1 MKKARTAK
9 ISISLA
15 LVISLALNVFASD
28 SSTPLETLQTTETEQ
43 SQAYTASPI
52 IEEDITKR
60 GEYEKHFLC
69 EDGSYIA
76 ASYPY
81 AVHEQNEN
89 GEWVD
94 IDNSLAFKDN
104 RIENQSEANRVSF
117 APKAASS
124 QIARLEKDGHTMEW
138 SLTSLMTK
146 QVPQA
151 QLMEL
156 NSPVPAFTVE
166 ESTLNTAAKAKIET
180 KETAAPSAVLTVEEA
195 NEEKMRLPNL
205 SSSVL
210 YEDAMGEGI
219 DVRYTVV
226 PGKIKEDVILNQ
238 PTEFRGY
245 TMHINAG
252 ELTAVKLGD
261 NSVEFQNEDE
271 KAIFTVAAPYM
282 YDSAG
287 AESYDIDVEVKQE
300 AAGCTITFTP
310 DAEWLNAEERVYPI
324 TIDPQNDQDGS
335 NYDDTY
341 VHEGDNISGSG
352 GKCTVC
358 GLQHNKRDRM
368 DVGIKSS
375 GGTYRVHRAYFRI
388 INMPALTA
396 GSTISSASMRIWNT
410 DGSSTGRAISL
421 YKNLG
426 GWDNDNL
433 TWNNKPNSYET
444 ESRPF
449 NKEYI
454 TFSGSHFLSGIRMMY
469 SGEANNGFMLRYT
482 DESKSNP
489 DYNAFYTSN
498 CAFSKRA
505 ERPLLTLSYQA
516 PANIANG
523 VYYIRNRKSSLYMDA
538 EQDLSHNG
546 NVIQYTFHGGSNQ
559 QWKVEKQS
567 DGYYKLTN
575 LYPQH
580 NGKVLDVA
588 SGVITNNQNVQIY
601 ASNNTPAQRW
611 AFFSNGDGS
620 YRLMPKAGNQAMCI
634 SVMSGSIN
642 NAANV
647 HMYDYISTAPEQGW
661 FLEKCVE
668 HSWSY
673 SDYSHGGYVP
683 QKGNMLVKGHN
694 ELGGDLAT
702 IVNFSLDSNNVA
714 SILDYNNSGQNP
726 YPDANNKNC
735 YLGVDITHKRPSDL
749 DEDRLSAV
757 YMITTNVPNPK
768 FDIENDDVLG
778 SRNEESEVTILG
790 SVQANVSYYITT
802 IWEDFRTPSS
812 SPNGNI
818 QCQFMINAKGISD
831 YNNVV
836 QSDVVQANHILG
848 SGFGN
853 P

>member
-1 MKKARTAK
+1 MKKVRTAK

-28 SSTPLETLQTTETEQ
+28 SSAPLETMQTTETEQ

-94 IDNSLAFKDN
+94 IDNSLTFRDN
-104 RIENQSEANRVSF
+104 RIENQSETNRVSF

-138 SLTSLMTK
+138 SLTSLITK

-166 ESTLNTAAKAKIET
+166 EATLNTAAKAKIET

-523 VYYIRNRKSSLYMDA
+523 VYYIRNRKSSLFMDA

-580 NGKVLDVA
+580 DGKVLDVA
-588 SGVITNNQNVQIY
+588 SGVVTNDQNIQIY

-634 SVMSGSIN
+634 SVSSGSMSST
-642 NAANV
+642 ANV
-647 HMYDYISTAPEQGW
+647 NLYDYVAAPEQGW
-661 FLEKCVE
+661 FLEKATVVGAA
-668 HSWSY
+668 SSY
-673 SDYSHGGYVP
+673 R
-683 QKGNMLVKGHN
+683 QEN
-694 ELGGDLAT
+694 
-702 IVNFSLDSNNVA
+702 SNNVNCLGYVLELNYTPDL
-714 SILDYNNSGQNP
+714 SI
-726 YPDANNKNC
+726 YPTDNLQSFSEKTQALIRELNRGCRVLTSK
-735 YLGVDITHKRPSDL
+735 DDL
-749 DEDRLSAV
+749 IHPTREYKIAMRIRDNFFDEDYHFMVQLNTGKWAQKHGGKASDPNELVSDPTNTNWGTSIFDLSNYYHSDTVYYAV
-757 YMITTNVPNPK
+757 T
-768 FDIENDDVLG
+768 
-778 SRNEESEVTILG
+778 R
-790 SVQANVSYYITT
+790 
-802 IWEDFRTPSS
+802 
-812 SPNGNI
+812 
-818 QCQFMINAKGISD
+818 
-831 YNNVV
+831 
-836 QSDVVQANHILG
+836 
-848 SGFGN
+848 
-853 P
+853 